1 MTPMNQGLRAVG
13 TVELGGLKNPPSRK
27 RIDYIIKCAKELLP
41 HLGKHEDEWLGFR
54 PTLPDFLPIL
64 GPSLKNKNIIYAFGH
79 QHLGWTLGAI
89 TGKIISKIV
98 AGEKTN
104 LDLTPYSSKDL
115 IRKFLSKNYLAYTFL
130 TLAALFWSGNFI
142 IGKFA
147 TLFEVPP
154 LTLNFLR
161 WVMVWFIL
169 IPFTIKE
176 ILAKRNYIKENF
188 LVISFMGIL
197 TISTFNSVVYFALNY
212 TQVINAVLML
222 AAIPPMI
229 IIFSSIMKIEKT
241 NMFQISGLIL
251 SIFGVGTIIS
261 NADIQK
267 IISLTFNIGD
277 IWMLVCVLSWSLYST
292 LLKKSKLELSQF
304 SLIQIMV
311 TVGLIFLF
319 PQFLYEKSIGL
330 DLKIN
335 KAFIFILTYVV
346 IFPAIAAY
354 YCWQKAIELIG
365 PNRSSMFI
373 QLMPL
378 FSAVMAIIIFNEK
391 FELYHFAGAFL

>member
-1 MTPMNQGLRAVG
+1 M
-13 TVELGGLKNPPSRK
+13 
-27 RIDYIIKCAKELLP
+27 
-41 HLGKHEDEWLGFR
+41 
-54 PTLPDFLPIL
+54 
-64 GPSLKNKNIIYAFGH
+64 
-79 QHLGWTLGAI
+79 
-89 TGKIISKIV
+89 
-98 AGEKTN
+98 
-104 LDLTPYSSKDL
+104 
-115 IRKFLSKNYLAYTFL
+115 SKNYIAYIFL
-130 TLAALFWSGNFI
+130 TFAALFWSGNFI
-142 IGKFA
+142 NGKFA

-161 WVMVWFIL
+161 WVMVCFIL

-176 ILAKRNYIKENF
+176 ILEKKNYIKENF
-188 LVISFMGIL
+188 FAIGIMGIL
-197 TISTFNSVVYFALNY
+197 SISTFNSVVYFALNF

-229 IIFSSIMKIEKT
+229 IIFSSLMKIEKT
-241 NMFQISGLIL
+241 NIFQLSGLFL
-251 SIFGVGTIIS
+251 SIFGVTTIIS

-267 IISLTFNIGD
+267 IISLSFNKGD

-292 LLKKSKLELSQF
+292 LLKKNKFQLSQF

-311 TVGLIFLF
+311 TVGLIFLV

-330 DLKIN
+330 DIKIN
-335 KAFIFILTYVV
+335 KASILILFYVV

-378 FSAVMAIIIFNEK
+378 FSALMAIIIYKEK
-391 FELYHFAGAFL
+391 FQLFHFIGASFIISGIYLSNRKTQ